1 MKDQPQKGGI
11 FRTLSSDLP
20 ASIVVFLV
28 ALPLCL
34 GVALASNAPLFSGI
48 IAGVSGGIVVSIFS
62 KSQLSVSGPAAGLT
76 AIVASAITSLASFE
90 AFLVVVVLAGVFQII
105 LGFCKAGVI
114 GDYIPNSVIKGM
126 LAAIGLILI
135 LNQFPH
141 LLGDDSSFIIDETTP
156 REDQGNIFVNF
167 FRSFSRINGA
177 AAIIGILCLAFY
189 VLWEKMVAGKKGFI
203 KLVPAPL
210 LVVFIGVG
218 LNSLFAGSALF
229 PALEGGH
236 LVAIPVASSAEE
248 FFTFFTSPDWS
259 FIGNTD
265 IWILAVTVALVAS
278 LESLLSIEAVDDL
291 DPYQR
296 VTPTNRELKAQ
307 GFGNVVSGLLGGIPV
322 TSVIVRS
329 SANVNAGA
337 KSKLSTFCHGSL
349 LLLSVAFIPAI
360 LNLIPKAA
368 LAAVLIFTGY
378 KLAKPAL
385 FRAFYKKG
393 MDVFLPFV
401 ITIAAIL
408 ATDLLKGVILGIIV
422 GLFFAFRSNFRKAVF
437 VVNDDKR
444 YLFRL
449 RKDVSFLNKAII
461 KRKLEEVPERSHVI
475 MDTRRADFI
484 DRDVVETIE
493 DFALHA
499 HLKDIKFELY
509 TSGFVDHGFS
519 YKILANK
526 NETGELQRNYEEV
539 IESVIQKSNG
549 ILNAKSKRAT
559 EIV

>member
-1 MKDQPQKGGI
+1 MTKQPKTKDYFKS
-11 FRTLSSDLP
+11 LSSDLP

-48 IAGVSGGIVVSIFS
+48 IAGVCGGIVVGVFS
-62 KSQLSVSGPAAGLT
+62 RSHLSVSGPAAGLT

-90 AFLVVVVLAGVFQII
+90 AFLVVVVLAGAMQIV
-105 LGFCKAGVI
+105 LGFCKAGII

-141 LLGDDSSFIIDETTP
+141 LLGDAGSPDIDENTP
-156 REDQGNIFVNF
+156 NADKGNIFLNF
-167 FRSFSRINGA
+167 FKAFGNIEA
-177 AAIIGILCLAFY
+177 AAIIIGVVCLAFY
-189 VLWEKMVAGKKGFI
+189 FAWEGWIARKKGII
-203 KLVPAPL
+203 KLIPTPL
-210 LVVFIGVG
+210 IIVFIGVG
-218 LNSLFAGSALF
+218 LNYLFSASQML
-229 PALEGGH
+229 PALSKAH
-236 LVAIPVASSAEE
+236 LVSIPVASSANE
-248 FFTFFTSPDWS
+248 FFSFFTTPDWS
-259 FIGNTD
+259 TIVNKD
-265 IWILAVTVALVAS
+265 VWILAVTIALVAS

-291 DPYQR
+291 DPFQR

-307 GFGNVVSGLLGGIPV
+307 GIGNVVSGLLGGIPV

-337 KSKLSTFCHGSL
+337 KTKMSTIYHGVF
-349 LLLSVAFIPAI
+349 LLLSVAFIPAV

-368 LAAVLIFTGY
+368 LAAILIYTGY
-378 KLAKPAL
+378 KLAKPSL
-385 FRAFYKKG
+385 FKAFYKKG
-393 MDVFLPFV
+393 WDVFLPFV
-401 ITIAAIL
+401 ITIVSIL
-408 ATDLLKGVILGIIV
+408 TTDLLKGVIVGIIV
-422 GLFFAFRSNFRKAVF
+422 GLFFVIRSNFRKAVF

-461 KRKLEEVPERSHVI
+461 RQKLEQVPEDAHVI
-475 MDTRRADFI
+475 IDVKRADYI

-493 DFALHA
+493 DFVLHA
-499 HLKDIKFELY
+499 PLKNIKVDLY

-519 YKILANK
+519 YKVLAN
-526 NETGELQRNYEEV
+526 NNDNAALRRNYEEV
-539 IESVIQKSNG
+539 IESVIQSR
-549 ILNAKSKRAT
+549 S
-559 EIV
+559 

>member
-1 MKDQPQKGGI
+1 MTKQPQVKDY
-11 FRTLSSDLP
+11 FKSLSSDLP

-48 IAGVSGGIVVSIFS
+48 IAGVCGGIVVGIFS
-62 KSQLSVSGPAAGLT
+62 RSHLSVSGPAAGLT

-90 AFLVVVVLAGVFQII
+90 AFLVVVVLAGAMQLI
-105 LGFCKAGVI
+105 LGFCKAGII

-141 LLGDDSSFIIDETTP
+141 LLGDAGSLEIDENTP
-156 REDQGNIFVNF
+156 NADKGNIFINF
-167 FRSFSRINGA
+167 FKAFGNINA
-177 AAIIGILCLAFY
+177 SAIIIGVICLAFY
-189 VLWEKMVAGKKGFI
+189 FMWEGGVANKKGAL
-203 KLVPAPL
+203 KLIPTPL
-210 LVVFIGVG
+210 IIVFIGVG
-218 LNSLFAGSALF
+218 LNYLFGATGAFSALSG
-229 PALEGGH
+229 EH
-236 LVAIPVASSAEE
+236 LVNIPVASSPSEFLS
-248 FFTFFTSPDWS
+248 FFTTPDWS
-259 FIGNTD
+259 ALVNKD
-265 IWILAVTVALVAS
+265 VWILAVTIALVAS

-307 GFGNVVSGLLGGIPV
+307 GIGNLISGLLGGIPV

-329 SANVNAGA
+329 SANVNSGA
-337 KSKLSTFCHGSL
+337 KTKMSTIYHGIF

-368 LAAVLIFTGY
+368 LAAILIYTGY
-378 KLAKPAL
+378 KLAKPSL
-385 FRAFYKKG
+385 FKAFYKKG
-393 MDVFLPFV
+393 WDVFLPFV
-401 ITIAAIL
+401 ITIVAIL
-408 ATDLLKGVILGIIV
+408 ATDLLKGVIVGIVV

-437 VVNDDKR
+437 VVNDNKR

-461 KRKLEEVPERSHVI
+461 KQKLEEVPEDAQVI
-475 MDTRRADFI
+475 IDTKRADFI

-493 DFALHA
+493 DFVLHA
-499 HLKDIKFELY
+499 PLKNIKVDLY

-519 YKILANK
+519 YKILAN
-526 NETGELQRNYEEV
+526 NNDNASLRRNYEEV
-539 IESVIQKSNG
+539 IESVIQSNG
-549 ILNAKSKRAT
+549 NSKK
-559 EIV
+559 